1 MSSQFELRSA
11 RFIAMETMEKVVES
25 GDICVDATMG
35 NGHDTLTLCSLVG
48 ENGKVYAFDVQPQA
62 VENTRARLS
71 EAGMLSRAELLLT
84 GHQNMLSYVH
94 EPVKLVLF
102 NLGWLPGGDKSVTT
116 LRETTLPAIKA
127 ALSLLMPL
135 GVLSVCIYPG
145 HSEGAAEREMLKGFF
160 SALRP
165 QEYNVLW
172 HTFVNA
178 GDSAPECV
186 LIQRQP

>member
-1 MSSQFELRSA
+1 MSEAFELRSA
-11 RFIAMETMEKVVES
+11 RYIAMETMEKVVKE
-25 GDICVDATMG
+25 GDVCVDATMG
-35 NGHDTLTLCSLVG
+35 NGHDTLSLCSLVG
-48 ENGKVYAFDVQPQA
+48 DSGKVYAFDVQEKA
-62 VENTRARLS
+62 VENTRARLL

-127 ALSLLMPL
+127 ALSLLEPL

-145 HSEGAAEREMLKGFF
+145 HQEGAAEREMLKGFF
-160 SALRP
+160 ASLRP

-186 LIQRQP
+186 LAQRQP